1 MKRSDRGGIPIFW
14 KLMAWILVT
23 WFLLLTAA
31 LGVTLRYALKTFQE
45 KVDEIL
51 LSTVQTLAES
61 PLVLEE
67 LRDGVFSEDM
77 AVYLTSVVDN
87 TSDLDY
93 ITIADAN
100 SVRLYHIDPAYIGRP
115 FEGGDQHRAL
125 AGEVYLSDAS
135 PAHFEGQRRAF
146 HPVYEADGTIIGFI
160 MASTTHE
167 RIDQLRADIYAAYI
181 RLYLM
186 MTVCT
191 LLFGGLLAMYLGRNL
206 RGVKPDDLLRVYL
219 TQNDIL
225 NALDE
230 GLVSYDNTGKVRLVN
245 SAAARMLGHRE
256 DLLVGQQVDDL
267 LRAEDGS
274 SLRDRT
280 DQELGQQTSR
290 ANVLAKNIRL
300 PDFNLWARQVL
311 VLADKSEVM
320 RYADELVGAKH
331 MLGVLRANTHEFLNK
346 MQVISGLLQMGYGA
360 EAQAYIGSLSQA
372 HEHIIGPVMKL
383 IRNPNVAALIL
394 GKESNMR
401 ELDIDLT
408 LLNNSQL
415 PERSRYLSTR
425 ELVTVLGNLME
436 NAMEAVNAA
445 PAGGVR
451 NVTMQITEDEKGLL
465 VTVSDTGVGIAP
477 ENLTR
482 IFEDG
487 FSTKSRSGRGI
498 GMKLIRE
505 IVDRRGGSIDVDTE
519 PGSGTTFSL
528 IFSRERGDRL

>member
-14 KLMAWILVT
+14 QLMAWILVT

-45 KVDEIL
+45 KVDDIL

-61 PLVLEE
+61 PQVLEE
-67 LRDGVFSEDM
+67 LRDGVCSEDM

-100 SVRLYHIDPAYIGRP
+100 SVRLYHINPAYIGLP

-125 AGEVYLSDAS
+125 AGEVYLSDAL

-146 HPVYEADGTIIGFI
+146 HPVYEADGTIVGFI

-167 RIDQLRADIYAAYI
+167 RIDQLRADIHATYI
-181 RLYLM
+181 RLYRM

-230 GLVSYDNTGKVRLVN
+230 GLVSYDNTGRVRLVN

-274 SLRDRT
+274 SFRDRA
-280 DQELGQQTSR
+280 DQEIGQQSSR
-290 ANVLAKNIRL
+290 ANILAKNVQL
-300 PDFNLWARQVL
+300 PDSNLWARQVL
-311 VLADKSEVM
+311 LLADKSEVT
-320 RYADELVGAKH
+320 RYADELVGSRH
-331 MLGVLRANTHEFLNK
+331 MISALRANTHEFLNK
-346 MQVISGLLQMGYGA
+346 LQVISGLLQMGYVS
-360 EAQAYIGSLSQA
+360 EALDYIGSLSSV
-372 HEHIIGPVMKL
+372 HEQIIGPVIKL
-383 IRNPNVAALIL
+383 IRNANVAALIL

-401 ELDIDLT
+401 ELDIQLT
-408 LLNNSQL
+408 LLSNSTL

-425 ELVTVLGNLME
+425 ELVTVVGNLLE
-436 NAMEAVNAA
+436 NAMEAVDAA
-445 PAGGVR
+445 PADGIRSV
-451 NVTMQITEDEKGLL
+451 VLQLTEDEKGLFL
-465 VTVSDTGVGIAP
+465 MVSDTGEGISP
-477 ENLTR
+477 ENLPH
-482 IFEDG
+482 IFEES
-487 FSTKSRSGRGI
+487 FSTKARSGRGV
-498 GMKLIRE
+498 GMKLIQE
-505 IVDRRGGSIDVDTE
+505 IVDRHGGSIEVDTE

-528 IFSRERGDRL
+528 IFSRERGERV